1 VDPEIDGVRSI
12 DLVVFSDD
20 RGSFAEVYRQTWLP
34 SERSALQGNISRSS
48 AGVLRGMHFHRL
60 QWDYWFVVTGRAF
73 VALADLRRGS
83 PTEGRIATTRLS
95 WDEPRGLFIPPGVAH
110 GFLAE
115 TELVL
120 GYLIDR
126 YFDGSDEFGVA
137 WNDPDLAIAWP
148 TPDPDL
154 SGRDRGNP
162 PLAAVLETPP
172 PYRSVG

>member
-1 VDPEIDGVRSI
+1 MDLEIDGVRFI
-12 DLVVFSDD
+12 ELVVHGDD
-20 RGSFAEVYRQTWLP
+20 RGSFAEVYRQAWLP
-34 SERSALQGNISRSS
+34 GEQPALQGNLSRSS
-48 AGVLRGMHFHRL
+48 PGVLRGMHFHRR
-60 QWDYWFVVTGRAF
+60 QWDYWFVVTGTAF

-95 WDEPRGLFIPPGVAH
+95 WEEPRGLFIPPGVAH

-137 WNDPDLAIAWP
+137 WDDPGLAIAWP
-148 TPDPDL
+148 TPDPTL
-154 SGRDRGNP
+154 SERDRGNP
-162 PLAAVLETPP
+162 SLSAALETPLE
-172 PYRSVG
+172 YHRW